1 MNKFVLISVLLVILI
16 VIAILVYESGNTP
29 SSYSISKTLNASQ
42 IVKNSLLIKK
52 GVLIGG
58 GVQSASFNLSKSSNT
73 ILADNFTYADI
84 INFSQNQGTMWKI
97 YDIVSSLPVVRLPS
111 GISTYQATENAQ
123 LIGAFNNSAI
133 TINGEGHLIA
143 LEFYGKNDTI
153 IFENGVLFYPS
164 SMPGITVELGNNT
177 YLIK

>member
-16 VIAILVYESGNTP
+16 VIAILVYESGNAP
-29 SSYSISKTLNASQ
+29 SSSTSKTLNASQ